1 MIRFSVEDD
10 NKQFVSIKPLDSTTT
25 AEIIKHLQNK
35 LPTIT
40 DDDIFGF
47 DEREILINLYPAIS
61 THYDFSGGKLKEVVN
76 AISNA
81 EVRTMAIT
89 VAAEYM

>member
-1 MIRFSVEDD
+1 MIRFSIADD
-10 NKQFVSIKPLDSTTT
+10 NKQFVSIKPLDSKTT

-40 DDDIFGF
+40 DNDIFDY

-61 THYDFSGGKLKEVVN
+61 KHYDFSGDKLKEVVK
-76 AISNA
+76 AIANA
-81 EVRTMAIT
+81 EVRTMALT

>member
-1 MIRFSVEDD
+1 MIRFSVNDD

-25 AEIIKHLQNK
+25 AEIIKHLKKQ

-40 DDDIFGF
+40 DNDIFDY

-61 THYDFSGGKLKEVVN
+61 AHYDFSGSKLREVVK

-81 EVRTMAIT
+81 EVRTMALT
-89 VAAEYM
+89 VAAEYT

>member
-1 MIRFSVEDD
+1 MIRFSVNDD
-10 NKQFVSIKPLDSTTT
+10 NKQFLSIKPLDSTTT

-40 DDDIFGF
+40 DNDIFDY

-61 THYDFSGGKLKEVVN
+61 TNYDFSGGKLKEVVGE
-76 AISNA
+76 ISNA

>member
-1 MIRFSVEDD
+1 MIRFSVNDD
-10 NKQFVSIKPLDSTTT
+10 NKQFISIKPLDSTTT
-25 AEIIKHLQNK
+25 SEIIKHLKKQ

-47 DEREILINLYPAIS
+47 DEREILVNLYPAIS
-61 THYDFSGGKLKEVVN
+61 THYGFSGDKLREVVK
-76 AISNA
+76 AIANA
-81 EVRTMAIT
+81 EVRTMALT